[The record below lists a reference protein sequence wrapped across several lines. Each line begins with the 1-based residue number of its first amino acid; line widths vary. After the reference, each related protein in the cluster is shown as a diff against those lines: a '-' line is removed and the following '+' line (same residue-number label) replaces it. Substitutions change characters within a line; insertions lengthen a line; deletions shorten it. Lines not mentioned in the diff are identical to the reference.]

1 MMNANVTL
9 SMSCVTRFFVKARM
23 CSHSIFP
30 PTSAALKNH
39 LKRANYQVHIWKRA
53 LEPQTPDEGPEDQGW
68 KLSDGRLEIVWTDL
82 APSPEAVMELVFCGC
97 CGICQTRRCSCV
109 SNGLPCT
116 EACPSSDQYANSI
129 RDLEDEDDDDGD
141 EEREDE

>member
-1 MMNANVTL
+1 
-9 SMSCVTRFFVKARM
+9 M

-82 APSPEAVMELVFCGC
+82 APSPEAVMELVFCVVAEFAK
-97 CGICQTRRCSCV
+97 QDVVLV
-109 SNGLPCT
+109 SAMVYLALKRAHPLINTPT
-116 EACPSSDQYANSI
+116 V
-129 RDLEDEDDDDGD
+129 
-141 EEREDE
+141 